1 MSYSKTSYWNDAITS
16 EIESIM
22 NNHML
27 KLMDL
32 SYESKLLDDKQI
44 F

>member
-1 MSYSKTSYWNDAITS
+1 MSYSKAFYWKDAIIS

-22 NNHML
+22 NNHTW

-32 SYESKLLDDKQI
+32 SYESKLLGHK
-44 F
+44 